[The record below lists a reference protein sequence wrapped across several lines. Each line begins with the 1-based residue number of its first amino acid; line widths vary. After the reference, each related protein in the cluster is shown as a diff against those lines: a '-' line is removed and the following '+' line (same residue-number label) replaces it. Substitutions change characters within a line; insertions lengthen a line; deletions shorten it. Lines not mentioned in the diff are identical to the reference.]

1 MDQQDFIG
9 ITGKI
14 IYAISILGVI
24 IAIGLVWYKITGH
37 SPNADQIII
46 TLESTILAAVFGF
59 IYYFADFKGATRS
72 DIRKLQEDVTS
83 VKQLTSKSQTEFLEM
98 KFKLSNV
105 EKDIAQIKKFLTKRR
120 AS

>member
-1 MDQQDFIG
+1 MDQQDLIE
-9 ITGKI
+9 ITGKV
-14 IYAISILGVI
+14 IYTIAILGII
-24 IAIGLVWYKITGH
+24 IAIGLIWYKITGH

-46 TLESTILAAVFGF
+46 TLESAILAAVFGF

-72 DIRKLQEDVTS
+72 DIRRLQEDVTS
-83 VKQLTSKSQTEFLEM
+83 VKQLTSKSQTEFLGM

-105 EKDIAQIKKFLTKRR
+105 EKDITQIKKFLTKRR